1 MTLFIIKLLWNSN
14 RLKSYFPIGPILCLV
29 CLSLL
34 WIEESKIWAFFAL
47 TFSFK
52 RPQKEEK
59 KITTT
64 PQFFGQEN
72 KLRSNFVEEK
82 LIEFLF
88 FYEVLTNFIFSNCRL
103 KSWLYNANIE
113 IQKLICG
120 YFIAKYLNLWS
131 SLKFLHFEKLLNSLS
146 ACGGA
151 ELLRT
156 KIGT

>member
-1 MTLFIIKLLWNSN
+1 MTLFIIKLLRNSN

-52 RPQKEEK
+52 WPQKEEK

-88 FYEVLTNFIFSNCRL
+88 FYEVLTNFIFSNCSL

-113 IQKLICG
+113 IH
-120 YFIAKYLNLWS
+120 NLW
-131 SLKFLHFEKLLNSLS
+131 LFYRKIFEFMVFNLIFAFWEFFFLTSVTL
-146 ACGGA
+146 
-151 ELLRT
+151 
-156 KIGT
+156 